1 VLLVRSTANTGFNAK
16 LVAEESFGFPE
27 YIFSHTLQT
36 LSLLPTQLR
45 RGKTVLLSKGFEV
58 EMYTGTPQGEIV
70 GLSDKIVASL
80 DGFVREPDSRNV
92 EYTTAP
98 LCSYD
103 RLLCALVRPRR
114 QLRAYLERL
123 GNYTLIPGST
133 LSLEGSDRFYR
144 SDPTNPYHDYIEQ
157 TYGTKVVTASIHI
170 NIGISEPELL
180 MRAIRLVRLEAPLY
194 LALSASSPFLD
205 GHPTGYHSTRWGLFP
220 KTPTHVPLFE
230 SHPHFIQWTE
240 DQLAA
245 GTMQNVRHL
254 WASVRPNGDRRP
266 YNLNRLELRIC
277 DLVIDP
283 IALLAVTAL
292 IEARLWQLID
302 DPSLDPL
309 LSSTLPATTRAQDL
323 VALTEANED
332 AAARHSLD
340 ATLRHWQDGRQIL
353 ARDWI
358 EEIYQDVWSAAKK
371 RGFSCFLSPVKK
383 ILREGNTAQ
392 QWLKLHSS
400 SFDSSRVIVQA
411 IQAMAEQEWELEDK
425 LCQPLVA

>member
-1 VLLVRSTANTGFNAK
+1 
-16 LVAEESFGFPE
+16 
-27 YIFSHTLQT
+27 
-36 LSLLPTQLR
+36 
-45 RGKTVLLSKGFEV
+45 VLLSKGFEV
-58 EMYTGTPQGEIV
+58 EMYTGTPQGDVV

-103 RLLCALVRPRR
+103 RLLCALVRPRQ
-114 QLRAYLERL
+114 QLRRYLQGL
-123 GNYTLIPGST
+123 GNYTIMPGST
-133 LSLEGSDRFYR
+133 LSLEKSDRFYR
-144 SDPTNPYHDYIEQ
+144 SDPNNPYHTYIEQ

-194 LALSASSPFLD
+194 LSLTASSPFLK
-205 GHPTGYHSTRWGLFP
+205 GQPTGYHSTRWGLFP

-230 SHPHFIQWTE
+230 SHAHFIQWTE
-240 DQLAA
+240 EQIAI

-254 WASVRPNGDRRP
+254 WSSVRPNGDRRP

-277 DLVIDP
+277 DLVVDP

-302 DPSLDPL
+302 DPRLDPL
-309 LSSTLPATTRAQDL
+309 ELSTLPASTRSQDL
-323 VALTEANED
+323 VELADANED
-332 AAARHSLD
+332 AAARDSLD
-340 ATLRHWQDGRQIL
+340 ATLRHWQDGRKIL

-358 EEIYQDVWSAAKK
+358 AEIYDDVWAIAKK
-371 RGFSCFLSPVKK
+371 HGFSCFLSPVKK

-392 QWLKLHSS
+392 QWLAQIAGGS
-400 SFDSSRVIVQA
+400 DSRDVLVNA
-411 IQAMAEQEWELEDK
+411 IQAMAEQESELEDK
-425 LCQPLVA
+425 LCQQLVA